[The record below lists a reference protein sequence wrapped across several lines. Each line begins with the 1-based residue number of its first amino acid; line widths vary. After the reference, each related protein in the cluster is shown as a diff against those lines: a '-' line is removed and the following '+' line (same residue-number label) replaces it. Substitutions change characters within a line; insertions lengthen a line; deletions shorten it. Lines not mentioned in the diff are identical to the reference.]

1 MTAGARL
8 RGADWLRL
16 AVRMPVYGAGTL
28 ALATAWF
35 LAWPLGLVSMGVR
48 RRMRRITLQGWA
60 RWSLL
65 CFAIR
70 LETHGTLPR
79 EGVLLVANHVS
90 YVDIWVLAA
99 RVDAVFVSMRELLG
113 WPFFGRMARSVGTV
127 FLDRDRKR
135 EIVGAN
141 QEMARWIERGYT
153 VVLFP
158 EGEHSHGE
166 EVRRFRPALLQA
178 AVAARLPVAC
188 ATIGYRT
195 AEGDPPASSV
205 VAWVREPF
213 PGHAARL
220 ASRRRIDARLV
231 FHAELETALD
241 RKDLAERLR
250 ARVASAFVPLTRT
263 PSAGTGA
270 RES

>member
-16 AVRMPVYGAGTL
+16 LVRMPVYAAGTL
-28 ALATAWF
+28 ALASAWF
-35 LAWPLGLVSMGVR
+35 LAWPLGLVSGGVR
-48 RRMRRITLQGWA
+48 RRMRRFTLQGWA
-60 RWSLL
+60 RWSLF

-70 LETHGTLPR
+70 LETRGVLPR

-141 QEMARWIERGYT
+141 QEMVRWIERGYT

-158 EGEHSHGE
+158 EGEHSRGE
-166 EVRRFRPALLQA
+166 EVRPFRPALLQP
-178 AVAARLPVAC
+178 AVSAELPVAC
-188 ATIGYRT
+188 ATIGYAT
-195 AEGDPPASSV
+195 AEGDPPASHV

-213 PGHAARL
+213 PAHAARL
-220 ASRRRIDARLV
+220 VSRRRIDARLV
-231 FHAELETALD
+231 FHPDLETARD
-241 RKDLAERLR
+241 RKELAQVLR
-250 ARVASAFVPLTRT
+250 ARVASAFVPLAPL
-263 PSAGTGA
+263 PSA
-270 RES
+270 RSVD